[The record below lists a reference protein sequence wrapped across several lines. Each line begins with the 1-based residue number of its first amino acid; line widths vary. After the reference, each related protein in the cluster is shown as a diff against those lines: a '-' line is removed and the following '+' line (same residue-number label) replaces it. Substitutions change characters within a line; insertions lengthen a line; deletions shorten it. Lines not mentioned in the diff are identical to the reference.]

1 MIFWLQWCHQQS
13 INYACVVCMIV
24 KMYWIHIHIKNKT
37 PCVRARVY
45 VCVRTYVRVCVCL
58 CVCVYEYELC
68 MFYVE
73 YASLLLNH
81 FMHILI
87 VIYKWWLLFPF
98 PLELTR
104 IVFIQLCYKT
114 LKPTKLCSFS
124 CVIKLSNLPNC
135 VHSAVL

>member
-1 MIFWLQWCHQQS
+1 MCACACVCVCAYVRACVCM
-13 INYACVVCMIV
+13 YACVCA
-24 KMYWIHIHIKNKT
+24 
-37 PCVRARVY
+37 CVRRAYVRVCVCARVY

>member
-114 LKPTKLCSFS
+114 LKTTKLCSFS
-124 CVIKLSNLPNC
+124 CVIKLSNLSNC